1 MPVTGSFSRSA
12 VNHAS
17 GVRTPMGG
25 MYTGRMYKI
34 NLISKTF
41 TNYIFLNLG
50 ILIILALS
58 LLTPY
63 FYFIPKAVL
72 AAVII
77 SAVIFMIEYEI
88 VKPMWKSS
96 SKLFITLNSTIPIL
110 LNGNGVTNI
119 YYYQTR

>member
-25 MYTGRMYKI
+25 MYTGELFKI
-34 NLISKTF
+34 LFYFIIYSLNSMF
-41 TNYIFLNLG
+41 FNLG

-63 FYFIPKAVL
+63 FYFIPKAAL

-96 SKLFITLNSTIPIL
+96 RKL
-110 LNGNGVTNI
+110 
-119 YYYQTR
+119 